1 MRMIVT
7 ATETIQGAIIERYI
21 DTICA
26 NIVLGSNF
34 LSDFGA
40 SFTDFFGG
48 RSNIYEGKLALIYD
62 KAKKVLIQKAQVIGA
77 NAIVGFKVD
86 FDKISSQ
93 GKSMFMVAAS
103 GTACFV
109 KYAEKEIKTG
119 IVSGIK
125 LREMEIVETITE
137 KLRRLNSLDE
147 SGTWKEWDTLE
158 LIEEPTVELA
168 ELLVDV
174 YHSVYDEENRI
185 ETLLSKLD
193 YDVLCEIIYKQ
204 YEKKGKGR
212 KLIQRLSLFNAQLI
226 LDMLKTGKINEVA
239 CILDAGKESY
249 TEGDLK
255 VMKEIVIILNNLP
268 EVWKKEFVKGGVFSK
283 DKEVYVCTCGCKN
296 DLGNET
302 CEACGRNKQ
311 GLSSIAIKNVNKFK
325 KRVEVLEKMIH

>member
-86 FDKISSQ
+86 FDEISSQ

-109 KYAEKEIKTG
+109 KYAEKDIKTG

-125 LREMEIVETITE
+125 LREMEIVHIISLSDDFDLYN
-137 KLRRLNSLDE
+137 KLLEDEDVQLRLQ
-147 SGTWKEWDTLE
+147 
-158 LIEEPTVELA
+158 TVR
-168 ELLVDV
+168 
-174 YHSVYDEENRI
+174 EN
-185 ETLLSKLD
+185 
-193 YDVLCEIIYKQ
+193 VLKNTFY
-204 YEKKGKGR
+204 YEKCTKNFSFFGKHSR
-212 KLIQRLSLFNAQLI
+212 KN
-226 LDMLKTGKINEVA
+226 
-239 CILDAGKESY
+239 C
-249 TEGDLK
+249 
-255 VMKEIVIILNNLP
+255 
-268 EVWKKEFVKGGVFSK
+268 
-283 DKEVYVCTCGCKN
+283 
-296 DLGNET
+296 
-302 CEACGRNKQ
+302 
-311 GLSSIAIKNVNKFK
+311 
-325 KRVEVLEKMIH
+325 